1 MGSFCILSNSFQ
13 HGQGLSVSS
22 HYSPLYGYIIMYLT
36 CSSVHI
42 DCFSLCSYRQCCLN
56 VITSHTFLYVH
67 WLSSPKNVCSKFWQL
82 WPADVLNVISN
93 KCTKVLVFSA
103 SMPELKLII
112 RFSFYDFFVAKI
124 SYFDYYL
131 NLYFSWLVESFFV
144 VHLTICKSFPTLSFA
159 LNLIMLSFSLQTVLN
174 FGIIRYIFFCS
185 CF

>member
-1 MGSFCILSNSFQ
+1 MIHEYRYVSRSAYVILWEVLKMGSFCILSNSFQ

-22 HYSPLYGYIIMYLT
+22 HYSPLYGYIIMYST

-112 RFSFYDFFVAKI
+112 RFSFCDFFCGKKYPI
-124 SYFDYYL
+124 LF
-131 NLYFSWLVESFFV
+131 
-144 VHLTICKSFPTLSFA
+144 TI
-159 LNLIMLSFSLQTVLN
+159 LIYTSHD
-174 FGIIRYIFFCS
+174 
-185 CF
+185 